1 MTYVSRTTVLFEK
14 TINLRIQPYN
24 TASVNYSIDGRL
36 LQLEHVLVLHVI
48 NPRRILAVTCVNMTV
63 SYLGVSWRST
73 RVTGKCA
80 TYYSSAVV
88 LQLYWFKM
96 LVVALLLLLHSSDSY
111 RYAVVTIHISCP
123 NRTTPRRSK
132 ICSSHS
138 GEIPVKLNYTV
149 YHHPSTSSLCSIAGI
164 LSLL

>member
-1 MTYVSRTTVLFEK
+1 MISWLNAFCSFMLLKLAPMLQERST
-14 TINLRIQPYN
+14 
-24 TASVNYSIDGRL
+24 
-36 LQLEHVLVLHVI
+36 LQLEHILVLRLTY
-48 NPRRILAVTCVNMTV
+48 PRRILAVICINMTV
-63 SYLGVSWRST
+63 SYLRVSWRST

-96 LVVALLLLLHSSDSY
+96 LVAALLLLLLHSSDSY
-111 RYAVVTIHISCP
+111 RYAVVTIHTSCP

-132 ICSSHS
+132 ICSSYS

-149 YHHPSTSSLCSIAGI
+149 YHYPSTSSVCSIAGN
-164 LSLL
+164 LNLL